1 MYFCQRK
8 LANYTRMKKICFIA
22 DSIFKS
28 AGMQRVT
35 AVIAEE
41 LTKYYDVTIVTFEDP
56 QQKDLSMYN
65 LENYPIKVVFTHFR
79 ETGKWKCLLYNLYSY
94 LYKNILPKTAL
105 TSDLYAHSSF
115 PRKKREAVVK
125 ILKEGQYDTI
135 IAVNSYLSM
144 RLATIKKDL
153 GSVKAIGWIYNSF
166 NAFLREASPYLGTE
180 LKYHYGRQLQKLDE
194 TVLLYL
200 QDSEMYYHA
209 YGFSPFV
216 IPNPLTIKPGLPGS
230 AKNRRFLAV
239 GRLTPNHKGFDL
251 LIKAFDKF
259 AQHNQDWYL
268 DIVGDGPEKDALNKM
283 IENRYLTRRV
293 KIHPYTENIQ
303 MYYSQAS
310 IYVSSSRWKD
320 FGLVLV
326 QAMAHGLPVISSDL
340 PSSKEILGDFG
351 IYFKNGDVDE
361 LAQKLEDAT
370 YMDWQP
376 KSDEAIMLA
385 QRFNVSVIAEQWK
398 TLIESDGK
406 RKRKRKI

>member
-1 MYFCQRK
+1 
-8 LANYTRMKKICFIA
+8 MKKICFIA

-28 AGMQRVT
+28 SGKQRVT

-56 QQKDLSMYN
+56 EQQDLRMYD
-65 LENYPIKVVFTHFR
+65 LQNYPIKFAYTHFP
-79 ETGKWKCLLYNLYSY
+79 EIGKWKKLSYSIYNY
-94 LYKNILPKTAL
+94 LYKNLLPKTAA
-105 TSDLYAHSSF
+105 TSDMYAHSSF
-115 PRKKREAVVK
+115 PRQKREAVVK
-125 ILKEGQYDTI
+125 VLKEGNYDVI
-135 IAVNSYLSM
+135 IAVNAYLSM

-153 GSVKAIGWIYNSF
+153 GDVKAIGWIYNSF
-166 NAFLREASPYLGTE
+166 NAFIREGSPYLGTE

-216 IPNPLTIKPGLPGS
+216 IPNPLTIKPGAPAS
-230 AKNRRFLAV
+230 VKHRRFLAI
-239 GRLTPNHKGFDL
+239 GRLMPQHKGFDL

-293 KIHPYTENIQ
+293 KIHPYTEDIQ
-303 MYYSQAS
+303 KYYTQAS

-326 QAMAHGLPVISSDL
+326 HAMAHGLPVISSDL

-351 IYFKNGDVDE
+351 IYFKNGDVDD
-361 LAQKLEDAT
+361 LAKKLEDAT

-376 KSDEAIMLA
+376 KSDEALMLA

-398 TLIESDGK
+398 TLIESDGQ
-406 RKRKRKI
+406 RKGKK

>member
-1 MYFCQRK
+1 
-8 LANYTRMKKICFIA
+8 MKKICFIA
-22 DSIFKS
+22 DSIFK
-28 AGMQRVT
+28 AGGMQRVT
-35 AVIAEE
+35 AIIAEE
-41 LTKYYDVTIVTFEDP
+41 LTKYYDVTIVTFEDSQEKNP
-56 QQKDLSMYN
+56 TMYDLDH
-65 LENYPIKVVFTHFR
+65 YPIKFVFTHFP
-79 ETGKWKCLLYNLYSY
+79 ELGGWKRISYNIYDY
-94 LYKNILPKTAL
+94 LYKNILPKRTWS
-105 TSDLYAHSSF
+105 SDLYAHSSF
-115 PRKKREAVVK
+115 PKERRETVVK
-125 ILKEGQYDTI
+125 VLKEGNYDAI
-135 IAVNSYLSM
+135 IAVDSYLSM

-153 GSVKAIGWIYNSF
+153 GNVKAIGWIYNSF

-216 IPNPLTIKPGLPGS
+216 IPNPLTIKPGQPAS

-239 GRLTPNHKGFDL
+239 GRLEPKHKGFDL

-268 DIVGDGPEKDALNKM
+268 DIVGDGPERDTLNKM
-283 IENRYLTRRV
+283 IDNRYLSRRV
-293 KIHPYTENIQ
+293 KIHPWTENIQ
-303 MYYSQAS
+303 MFYSQAS
-310 IYVSSSRWKD
+310 VYVSSSRWKD

-370 YMDWQP
+370 YMEWQP
-376 KSDEAIMLA
+376 KSDEALMLA
-385 QRFNVSVIAEQWK
+385 QRFDVKVIAEQWK
-398 TLIESDGK
+398 TLIERDEQ
-406 RKRKRKI
+406 RND

>member
-1 MYFCQRK
+1 
-8 LANYTRMKKICFIA
+8 MKKICFIA

-28 AGMQRVT
+28 GGMQRVT

-41 LTKYYDVTIVTFEDP
+41 LTKYYDVTIVSLEDP
-56 QQKDLSMYN
+56 QQQDLKMYN
-65 LENYPIKVVFTHFR
+65 FDNYPIKFVFSHFP
-79 ETGKWKCLLYNLYSY
+79 ELGGWKRISYQVYDY
-94 LYKNILPKTAL
+94 LYKNILPKRPWS
-105 TSDLYAHSSF
+105 SDLYAHSSF
-115 PRKKREAVVK
+115 PRERREAVVK
-125 ILKEGQYDTI
+125 VLKEGEYDAI

-153 GSVKAIGWIYNSF
+153 GNVKAIGWIYNSF

-194 TVLLYL
+194 TILLYL

-216 IPNPLTIKPGLPGS
+216 IPNPLTIKPGQPAS

-239 GRLTPNHKGFDL
+239 GRLEPKHKGFDL

-259 AQHNQDWYL
+259 AQHNQDWFL

-283 IENRYLTRRV
+283 IENRYLSRRV
-293 KIHPYTENIQ
+293 KIHPWTENIQ
-303 MYYSQAS
+303 MFYSQAS
-310 IYVSSSRWKD
+310 VYVSSSRWKD

-361 LAQKLEDAT
+361 LAKCLEEAT
-370 YMDWQP
+370 YMEWQP
-376 KSDEAIMLA
+376 KSDEALMLA
-385 QRFNVSVIAEQWK
+385 QRFNASVIAEQWK
-398 TLIESDGK
+398 TLIDRDEQ
-406 RKRKRKI
+406 RER

>member
-1 MYFCQRK
+1 
-8 LANYTRMKKICFIA
+8 MKKICFIT
-22 DSIFKS
+22 DSVFKDG
-28 AGMQRVT
+28 GMQRVT

-41 LTKYYDVTIVTFEDP
+41 LTKSYDVTIVSLEDP
-56 QQKDLSMYN
+56 QQKDLKMFN
-65 LENYPIKVVFTHFR
+65 LENYPIKFVFTHFP
-79 ETGKWKCLLYNLYSY
+79 ELGKWKRISYDVYNY
-94 LYKNILPKTAL
+94 LYKNILPKTAW
-105 TSDLYAHSSF
+105 TSDLFAHSSF
-115 PRKKREAVVK
+115 PKERREMMVK
-125 ILKEGQYDTI
+125 VLKEGNYDAI

-144 RLATIKKDL
+144 RLATIKRDL
-153 GSVKAIGWIYNSF
+153 DGVKAIGWIYNSF

-216 IPNPLTIKPGLPGS
+216 IPNPLTIKPGKPAN
-230 AKNRRFLAV
+230 AKNRRFLTI
-239 GRLTPNHKGFDL
+239 GRLTPHHKGFDL

-268 DIVGDGPEKDALNKM
+268 DIVGDGPEKENLNKM
-283 IENRYLTRRV
+283 IENRYLSRRV
-293 KIHPYTENIQ
+293 KIHPWTENIQ

-310 IYVSSSRWKD
+310 VYVSSSRWKD

-351 IYFKNGDVDE
+351 MYFKNGDVDE
-361 LAQKLEDAT
+361 LAKKLDDAT
-370 YMDWQP
+370 YMEWQP
-376 KSDEAIMLA
+376 KSDEALMLA
-385 QRFNVSVIAEQWK
+385 QRFDVSVIAEQWK
-398 TLIESDGK
+398 VLIEKDEQRNG
-406 RKRKRKI
+406 

>member
-1 MYFCQRK
+1 
-8 LANYTRMKKICFIA
+8 
-22 DSIFKS
+22 
-28 AGMQRVT
+28 MQRVT

-56 QQKDLSMYN
+56 QQKDLKMYD
-65 LENYPIKVVFTHFR
+65 LEKYPINIVFTHFP
-79 ETGKWKCLLYNLYSY
+79 ETGKWKSLLYNIYSY
-94 LYKNILPKTAL
+94 LYKNILPKTAM

-115 PRKKREAVVK
+115 PKQRREAVVK
-125 ILKEGQYDTI
+125 VLKEGALCD
-135 IAVNSYLSM
+135 NRSCRRFSN
-144 RLATIKKDL
+144 
-153 GSVKAIGWIYNSF
+153 AIGWIYNSF
-166 NAFLREASPYLGTE
+166 NAFLREGSPYLGTE

-216 IPNPLTIKPGLPGS
+216 IPNPLTIKPGQPAN
-230 AKNRRFLAV
+230 AKNKRFLTV
-239 GRLTPNHKGFDL
+239 GRLTPKHKGFDL

-259 AQHNQDWYL
+259 AQTNQDWYL
-268 DIVGDGPEKDALNKM
+268 DIVGDGPEKDVLNKM
-283 IENRYLTRRV
+283 IENRYLSRRV

-310 IYVSSSRWKD
+310 VYVSSSRWKD

-351 IYFKNGDVDE
+351 MYFKNGDVDE
-361 LAQKLEDAT
+361 LAKRMEEAT
-370 YMDWQP
+370 YMEWQP

-385 QRFNVSVIAEQWK
+385 QRFDVKVIAEQWK
-398 TLIESDGK
+398 TLIESDGQ
-406 RKRKRKI
+406 RKRKGKVQK

>member
-1 MYFCQRK
+1 M
-8 LANYTRMKKICFIA
+8 
-22 DSIFKS
+22 
-28 AGMQRVT
+28 T

-41 LTKYYDVTIVTFEDP
+41 LSKQYDVTIVSFEEP
-56 QQKDLSMYN
+56 EQEDLSMYG
-65 LENYPIKVVFTHFR
+65 LKDYPVKIVFTHFR
-79 ETGKWKCLLYNLYSY
+79 KTEKWKSMLYNAYSY
-94 LYKNILPKTAL
+94 LYKNALPKTAI

-115 PRKKREAVVK
+115 PREMREAVVK
-125 ILKEGQYDTI
+125 ILKEGQFDTI

-144 RLATIKKDL
+144 RLATIKRDL
-153 GSVKAIGWIYNSF
+153 GGVKAIGWIYNSF
-166 NAFLREASPYLGTE
+166 NAFLREGSPYLGTE

-216 IPNPLTIKPGLPGS
+216 IPNPLTIKPGEPAS

-239 GRLTPNHKGFDL
+239 GRLTPKHKGFDL

-283 IENRYLTRRV
+283 IENRYLSRRV

-303 MYYSQAS
+303 QYYSQAS
-310 IYVSSSRWKD
+310 VYVSSSRWKD

-361 LAQKLEDAT
+361 LAKKLEDAT
-370 YMDWQP
+370 FMDWQP
-376 KSDEAIMLA
+376 KSEEAMMLA
-385 QRFNVSVIAEQWK
+385 QRFDVKVIAEQWK
-398 TLIESDGK
+398 TLIESDGQRE
-406 RKRKRKI
+406 RKRKA

>member
-1 MYFCQRK
+1 
-8 LANYTRMKKICFIA
+8 MKKICFIA

-28 AGMQRVT
+28 GGMQRVT

-41 LTKYYDVTIVTFEDP
+41 LTKYYDVTIVTLEDP
-56 QQKDLSMYN
+56 QQEDLAMYN
-65 LENYPIKVVFTHFR
+65 LEKYPIKFVFSHFPKL
-79 ETGKWKCLLYNLYSY
+79 EGWKRISYHVYDY
-94 LYKNILPKTAL
+94 LYKNILPKTAW
-105 TSDLYAHSSF
+105 TSDMYAHSSF
-115 PRKKREAVVK
+115 PRERREAVVK
-125 ILKEGQYDTI
+125 VLKEGNYNAI

-144 RLATIKKDL
+144 RLATIKRDL
-153 GSVKAIGWIYNSF
+153 GGVKAIGWIYNSF
-166 NAFLREASPYLGTE
+166 NAFLREGSPYLGTE

-216 IPNPLTIKPGLPGS
+216 IPNPLTIKPGEPAS

-293 KIHPYTENIQ
+293 KIHAYTENIQ
-303 MYYSQAS
+303 QFYSQAS

-361 LAQKLEDAT
+361 LAKKLEDAT

-376 KSDEAIMLA
+376 KSEEAMMLA

-398 TLIESDGK
+398 TLIESDGQRE
-406 RKRKRKI
+406 RKRKV

>member
-1 MYFCQRK
+1 M
-8 LANYTRMKKICFIA
+8 ANNERMKKICFIA

-56 QQKDLSMYN
+56 QQKDLKMYD
-65 LENYPIKVVFTHFR
+65 LEKYPIKIVFTHFPEIGR
-79 ETGKWKCLLYNLYSY
+79 WKRISYNIYSY
-94 LYKNILPKTAL
+94 LYKNILPKTAM

-115 PRKKREAVVK
+115 PKQRREAVVK
-125 ILKEGQYDTI
+125 VLKEGQYDTI

-153 GSVKAIGWIYNSF
+153 GGVKAIGWIYNSF
-166 NAFLREASPYLGTE
+166 NAFLREGSPYLGTE

-216 IPNPLTIKPGLPGS
+216 IPNPLTINPGQPAS
-230 AKNRRFLAV
+230 AKNKRFLAV
-239 GRLTPNHKGFDL
+239 GRLTPKHKGFDL

-259 AQHNQDWYL
+259 AQTNQDWYL
-268 DIVGDGPEKDALNKM
+268 DIVGDGPEKDMLNKM
-283 IENRYLTRRV
+283 IENRYLSRRV

-310 IYVSSSRWKD
+310 VYVSSSRWKD

-351 IYFKNGDVDE
+351 MYFKNGDVDE
-361 LAQKLEDAT
+361 LAKRMEEAT
-370 YMDWQP
+370 YMEWQP

-385 QRFNVSVIAEQWK
+385 QRFDVKVIAEQWK
-398 TLIESDGK
+398 TLIESDGQ
-406 RKRKRKI
+406 RKRKGKVQK

>member
-1 MYFCQRK
+1 
-8 LANYTRMKKICFIA
+8 MKKICFIA

-28 AGMQRVT
+28 SGKQRVT

-56 QQKDLSMYN
+56 EQQDLTMYD
-65 LENYPIKVVFTHFR
+65 LQNYPIKFVYTHFP
-79 ETGKWKCLLYNLYSY
+79 EMGKWRKLSYDIYNY
-94 LYKNILPKTAL
+94 LYKNLLPKTAT

-115 PRKKREAVVK
+115 PKQRREAVVK
-125 ILKEGQYDTI
+125 VLKEGNYDTI

-153 GSVKAIGWIYNSF
+153 GNVKAIGWIYNSF
-166 NAFLREASPYLGTE
+166 NAFIREGSPYLGTE

-216 IPNPLTIKPGLPGS
+216 IPNPLTIKPGTPAN
-230 AKNRRFLAV
+230 AKNRRFLAI
-239 GRLTPNHKGFDL
+239 GRLMPQHKGFDL

-268 DIVGDGPEKDALNKM
+268 DIVGDGPEKEKLNKM

-293 KIHPYTENIQ
+293 KIHPYTEDIQ
-303 MYYSQAS
+303 KYYSQAS

-326 QAMAHGLPVISSDL
+326 HAMAHGLPVISSDL

-351 IYFKNGDVDE
+351 IYFKNGDVND
-361 LAQKLEDAT
+361 LAKKMEDAT

-376 KSDEAIMLA
+376 KSDEAIMIS
-385 QRFNVSVIAEQWK
+385 QRFNVSVIAKQWK
-398 TLIESDGK
+398 MLIE
-406 RKRKRKI
+406 

>member
-1 MYFCQRK
+1 
-8 LANYTRMKKICFIA
+8 
-22 DSIFKS
+22 
-28 AGMQRVT
+28 
-35 AVIAEE
+35 
-41 LTKYYDVTIVTFEDP
+41 
-56 QQKDLSMYN
+56 
-65 LENYPIKVVFTHFR
+65 
-79 ETGKWKCLLYNLYSY
+79 
-94 LYKNILPKTAL
+94 
-105 TSDLYAHSSF
+105 
-115 PRKKREAVVK
+115 
-125 ILKEGQYDTI
+125 
-135 IAVNSYLSM
+135 M

-153 GSVKAIGWIYNSF
+153 GGVKAIGWIYNSF
-166 NAFLREASPYLGTE
+166 NAFIREGSPYLGTE

-216 IPNPLTIKPGLPGS
+216 IPNPLTIKPGAPAS
-230 AKNRRFLAV
+230 AKNRRFLAI
-239 GRLTPNHKGFDL
+239 GRLVPQHKGFDL

-293 KIHPYTENIQ
+293 KIHPYTEDIQ
-303 MYYSQAS
+303 KYYSQAS

-326 QAMAHGLPVISSDL
+326 HAMAHGLPVISSDL

-351 IYFKNGDVDE
+351 IYFKNGDVDD
-361 LAQKLEDAT
+361 LANKLEDAT

-376 KSDEAIMLA
+376 KSDEALMLA

-398 TLIESDGK
+398 TLIESDGQ
-406 RKRKRKI
+406 RKGKK

>member
-1 MYFCQRK
+1 
-8 LANYTRMKKICFIA
+8 MKKICFIA
-22 DSIFKS
+22 DSIFK
-28 AGMQRVT
+28 AGGMQRVT
-35 AVIAEE
+35 AIIAEE
-41 LTKYYDVTIVTFEDP
+41 LTKYYDVTIVTFEDSQEKNP
-56 QQKDLSMYN
+56 TMYDLDH
-65 LENYPIKVVFTHFR
+65 YPIKFVFTHFP
-79 ETGKWKCLLYNLYSY
+79 ELEGWKRISYNIYDY
-94 LYKNILPKTAL
+94 LYKNILPKRTWS
-105 TSDLYAHSSF
+105 SDLYAHSSF
-115 PRKKREAVVK
+115 PKEKREAVVK
-125 ILKEGQYDTI
+125 VLKEGNYDAI
-135 IAVNSYLSM
+135 IAVDSYLSM

-153 GSVKAIGWIYNSF
+153 GTVKAIGWIYNSF

-216 IPNPLTIKPGLPGS
+216 IPNPLTIKPGQPAS

-239 GRLTPNHKGFDL
+239 GRLEPKHKGFDL

-268 DIVGDGPEKDALNKM
+268 DIVGDGPERDTLNKM
-283 IENRYLTRRV
+283 IDNRYLSRRV
-293 KIHPYTENIQ
+293 KIHPWTENIQ
-303 MYYSQAS
+303 MFYSQAS
-310 IYVSSSRWKD
+310 VYVSSSRWKD

-370 YMDWQP
+370 YMEWQP
-376 KSDEAIMLA
+376 KSDEALMLA
-385 QRFNVSVIAEQWK
+385 QRFDVKVIAEQWK
-398 TLIESDGK
+398 TLIERDEQ
-406 RKRKRKI
+406 RND

>member
-1 MYFCQRK
+1 
-8 LANYTRMKKICFIA
+8 MKKICFIA

-28 AGMQRVT
+28 SGKQRVT

-56 QQKDLSMYN
+56 EQEDLRMYG
-65 LENYPIKVVFTHFR
+65 LQNYPIKFVYTHFP
-79 ETGKWKCLLYNLYSY
+79 EIGKWKKLSYSIYNY
-94 LYKNILPKTAL
+94 LYKNLLPKTAA
-105 TSDLYAHSSF
+105 TSDMYAHSSF
-115 PRKKREAVVK
+115 PRQRREAVVK
-125 ILKEGQYDTI
+125 VLKEGNYDVI
-135 IAVNSYLSM
+135 IAVNAYLSM

-153 GSVKAIGWIYNSF
+153 GNVKAIGWIYNSF
-166 NAFLREASPYLGTE
+166 NAFIREGSPYLGTE

-216 IPNPLTIKPGLPGS
+216 IPNPLTIKPGAPAS
-230 AKNRRFLAV
+230 AKNRRFLAI
-239 GRLTPNHKGFDL
+239 GRLMPQHKGFDL

-293 KIHPYTENIQ
+293 KIHPYTEDIQ
-303 MYYSQAS
+303 KYYSQAS

-326 QAMAHGLPVISSDL
+326 HAMAHGLPVISSDL

-351 IYFKNGDVDE
+351 IYFKNGDVDD
-361 LAQKLEDAT
+361 LAKKLEDAT

-376 KSDEAIMLA
+376 KSDEALMLA

-398 TLIESDGK
+398 TLIEK
-406 RKRKRKI
+406 E

>member
-1 MYFCQRK
+1 
-8 LANYTRMKKICFIA
+8 MKSICFIT

-28 AGMQRVT
+28 GGMQRVT

-41 LTKYYDVTIVTFEDP
+41 LSKQYDVTIVSFEEP
-56 QQKDLSMYN
+56 EQEDLSMYG
-65 LENYPIKVVFTHFR
+65 LKDYPVKIVFTHFR
-79 ETGKWKCLLYNLYSY
+79 KTEKWKSMLYNAYSY
-94 LYKNILPKTAL
+94 LYKNALPKTAI

-115 PRKKREAVVK
+115 PREMREAVVK
-125 ILKEGQYDTI
+125 ILKEGDFDTI

-144 RLATIKKDL
+144 RLATIKRDL
-153 GSVKAIGWIYNSF
+153 GDVKAIGWIYNSF
-166 NAFLREASPYLGTE
+166 NAFLREGSPYLGTE

-216 IPNPLTIKPGLPGS
+216 IPNPLTLKPGAPSTG
-230 AKNRRFLAV
+230 KNKRFLAV
-239 GRLTPNHKGFDL
+239 GRLTPKHKGFDL

-259 AQHNQDWYL
+259 AQRNSDWYL
-268 DIVGDGPEKDALNKM
+268 DIVGDGPEKEALNKM
-283 IENRYLTRRV
+283 IENRYLTKRI
-293 KIHPYTENIQ
+293 KIHPFTENIQ
-303 MYYSQAS
+303 MFYSQAS

-351 IYFKNGDVDE
+351 MYFKNGDVDD
-361 LAQKLEDAT
+361 LAKRLEEAT
-370 YMDWQP
+370 YMDWQL
-376 KSDEAIMLA
+376 KSNEAIMIS
-385 QRFNVSVIAEQWK
+385 QRFNANVIAEQWK
-398 TLIESDGK
+398 TLIESDGQRN
-406 RKRKRKI
+406 RKS

>member
-1 MYFCQRK
+1 
-8 LANYTRMKKICFIA
+8 MKKICFIA
-22 DSIFKS
+22 DSIFK
-28 AGMQRVT
+28 AGGMQRVT
-35 AVIAEE
+35 AIIAEE
-41 LTKYYDVTIVTFEDP
+41 LTKYYDVTIVTFEDSQEKNP
-56 QQKDLSMYN
+56 TMYDLDH
-65 LENYPIKVVFTHFR
+65 YPIKFVFTHFP
-79 ETGKWKCLLYNLYSY
+79 ELGGWKRISYNIYDY
-94 LYKNILPKTAL
+94 LYKNILPKRTWS
-105 TSDLYAHSSF
+105 SDLYAHSSF
-115 PRKKREAVVK
+115 PKGRREAVVK
-125 ILKEGQYDTI
+125 VLKEGNYDAI
-135 IAVNSYLSM
+135 IAVDSYLSM

-153 GSVKAIGWIYNSF
+153 GNVKAIGWIYNSF

-216 IPNPLTIKPGLPGS
+216 IPNPLTIKPGQPAS

-239 GRLTPNHKGFDL
+239 GRLEPKHKGFDL

-268 DIVGDGPEKDALNKM
+268 DIVGDGPERDTLNKM
-283 IENRYLTRRV
+283 IDNRYLSRRV
-293 KIHPYTENIQ
+293 KIHPWTENIQ
-303 MYYSQAS
+303 MFYSQAS
-310 IYVSSSRWKD
+310 VYVSSSRWKD

-351 IYFKNGDVDE
+351 IYFKNGDVEE

-370 YMDWQP
+370 YMEWQP
-376 KSDEAIMLA
+376 KSDEALMLA
-385 QRFNVSVIAEQWK
+385 QRFDVKVIAEQWK
-398 TLIESDGK
+398 TLIERDEQ
-406 RKRKRKI
+406 RND

>member
-1 MYFCQRK
+1 
-8 LANYTRMKKICFIA
+8 MKKICFIA

-28 AGMQRVT
+28 SGKQRVT

-56 QQKDLSMYN
+56 EQQDLTMYD
-65 LENYPIKVVFTHFR
+65 LQNYPIKFVYTHFP
-79 ETGKWKCLLYNLYSY
+79 EIGKWKELSYNIYNY
-94 LYKNILPKTAL
+94 LYKNLLPKTAA
-105 TSDLYAHSSF
+105 TSDMYAHSSF
-115 PRKKREAVVK
+115 PRQRREAVVK
-125 ILKEGQYDTI
+125 VLKEGNYDVI

-153 GSVKAIGWIYNSF
+153 GGVKAIGWIYNSF
-166 NAFLREASPYLGTE
+166 NAFIREGSPYLGTE

-216 IPNPLTIKPGLPGS
+216 IPNPLTIKPGAPAS
-230 AKNRRFLAV
+230 AKNRRFLAI
-239 GRLTPNHKGFDL
+239 GRLVPQHKGFDL

-268 DIVGDGPEKDALNKM
+268 DIVGDGPEKAALNKM

-293 KIHPYTENIQ
+293 KIHPYTEDIQ
-303 MYYSQAS
+303 KYYSQAS

-326 QAMAHGLPVISSDL
+326 HAMAHGLPVISSDL

-351 IYFKNGDVDE
+351 IYFKNGDVDD
-361 LAQKLEDAT
+361 LAKKLEDAT

-376 KSDEAIMLA
+376 KSNEALMLA

-398 TLIESDGK
+398 TLIESDGQ
-406 RKRKRKI
+406 RKGKK

>member
-1 MYFCQRK
+1 
-8 LANYTRMKKICFIA
+8 MKKICFIA

-28 AGMQRVT
+28 SGKQRVT

-56 QQKDLSMYN
+56 EQQDLTMYD
-65 LENYPIKVVFTHFR
+65 LQNYPIKFAYTHFP
-79 ETGKWKCLLYNLYSY
+79 EIGKWKKLSYSIYNY
-94 LYKNILPKTAL
+94 LYKNLLPKTAA
-105 TSDLYAHSSF
+105 TSDMYAHSSF
-115 PRKKREAVVK
+115 PRQKREAVVK
-125 ILKEGQYDTI
+125 VLKEGNYDVI
-135 IAVNSYLSM
+135 IAVNAYLSM

-153 GSVKAIGWIYNSF
+153 GDVKAIGWIYNSF
-166 NAFLREASPYLGTE
+166 NAFIREGSPYLGTE

-216 IPNPLTIKPGLPGS
+216 IPNPLTIKPGAPAS
-230 AKNRRFLAV
+230 VKHRRFLAI
-239 GRLTPNHKGFDL
+239 GRLMPQHKGFDL

-293 KIHPYTENIQ
+293 KIHPYTEDIQ
-303 MYYSQAS
+303 KYYTQAS

-326 QAMAHGLPVISSDL
+326 HAMAHGLPVISSDL

-351 IYFKNGDVDE
+351 IYFKNGDVDD
-361 LAQKLEDAT
+361 LAKKLEDAT

-376 KSDEAIMLA
+376 KSDEALMLA

-398 TLIESDGK
+398 TLIESDGQ
-406 RKRKRKI
+406 RKGKK

>member
-1 MYFCQRK
+1 
-8 LANYTRMKKICFIA
+8 MKKICFIA

-28 AGMQRVT
+28 GGMQRVT

-41 LTKYYDVTIVTFEDP
+41 LTKYYDVTIVSLEDP
-56 QQKDLSMYN
+56 EQKDLKMYDFDS
-65 LENYPIKVVFTHFR
+65 YPIKFVFSHFP
-79 ETGKWKCLLYNLYSY
+79 ELGGWKRISYQVYDY
-94 LYKNILPKTAL
+94 LYKNILPKRSWS
-105 TSDLYAHSSF
+105 SDLYAHSSF
-115 PRKKREAVVK
+115 PRERREAVVK
-125 ILKEGQYDTI
+125 VLKEGEYDAI

-153 GSVKAIGWIYNSF
+153 GKVKAIGWIYNSF

-216 IPNPLTIKPGLPGS
+216 IPNPLTIKPGQPAS

-239 GRLTPNHKGFDL
+239 GRLEPKHKGFDL

-259 AQHNQDWYL
+259 AQHNQDWFL

-283 IENRYLTRRV
+283 IENRYLSRRV
-293 KIHPYTENIQ
+293 KIHPWTENIQ
-303 MYYSQAS
+303 MFYSQAS
-310 IYVSSSRWKD
+310 VYVSSSRWKD

-351 IYFKNGDVDE
+351 IYFKNGNVDE
-361 LAQKLEDAT
+361 LAKCLEEAT
-370 YMDWQP
+370 YMEWQP
-376 KSDEAIMLA
+376 KSDEALMLA

-398 TLIESDGK
+398 TLIDRDEQRNGK
-406 RKRKRKI
+406 S